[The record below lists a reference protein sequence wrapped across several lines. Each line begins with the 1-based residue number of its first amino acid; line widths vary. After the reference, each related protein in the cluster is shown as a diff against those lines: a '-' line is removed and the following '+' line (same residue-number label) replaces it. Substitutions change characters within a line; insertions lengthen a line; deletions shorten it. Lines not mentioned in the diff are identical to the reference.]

1 MLKLLYRIWALMPAW
16 MRRFASVLI
25 RPWHQV
31 GVAAIILN
39 EKGQILLC
47 EHSYLRTTPWG
58 LPGGD
63 LKAGEEPCE
72 GVRRELREET
82 GMQVGSTELVYA
94 MRLGVT
100 RRVLLVYSC
109 TSASGDFTPSGEILC
124 TRYFDPTA
132 LPDMPLE
139 QKVAIRESLDILDGR
154 KRTCGMA

>member
-94 MRLGVT
+94 MR
-100 RRVLLVYSC
+100 
-109 TSASGDFTPSGEILC
+109 PSGEILC